1 MKLKLKIDFKTKILL
16 YFTISLI
23 LGFSIINVVSF
34 LYIKNFIDKRLEKDI
49 KIYREIY
56 YKKDSSYLIPH
67 LKVKQEINKDDTVV
81 GRIDELYIVLDKRKL
96 YKKLIHY
103 LMVLILW
110 EIFTMFIIL
119 FLANALVEKTI
130 KKENEIKEALEVF
143 ILAFTHKIK
152 NFLGVQKVNI
162 EILKINFNKKALLR
176 IEKTYSLI
184 EKDIETLVH
193 ILKSLRN
200 FSEEKSEIN
209 LRYIVNEIVKELES
223 IYPEKTVL
231 LFLHNLKIKGNLE
244 DIKNIIF
251 IILENAFKYS
261 DKRILIKLFEEKK
274 YKVLY
279 VSNDINISFSES
291 GTGVGLEIAKFLSK
305 KNNWILESSITD
317 TEYSIILKFPTK

>member
-1 MKLKLKIDFKTKILL
+1 M
-16 YFTISLI
+16 
-23 LGFSIINVVSF
+23 
-34 LYIKNFIDKRLEKDI
+34 YIKNFLDKKLEKDI
-49 KIYREIY
+49 KIYKEIY
-56 YKKDSSYLIPH
+56 YKKESSYLIPH
-67 LKVKQEINKDDTVV
+67 LKLKSSVSKGDTVV
-81 GRIDELYIVLDKRKL
+81 GRINGLYIVLDKKKL
-96 YKKLIHY
+96 YEKLIHY
-103 LMVLILW
+103 LVVLILW
-110 EIFTMFIIL
+110 EIFIMFVIL
-119 FLANALVEKTI
+119 FLANALVENTI

-200 FSEEKSEIN
+200 FNNEKLEIN
-209 LRYIVNEIVKELES
+209 LKEITESIVKELES

-244 DIKNIIF
+244 DVKNIIF

-274 YKVLY
+274 YKVFY
-279 VSNDINISFSES
+279 VSNDINVSFGEG

-305 KNNWILESSITD
+305 KYGWILNSSVSNN
-317 TEYSIILKFPTK
+317 EYSITLKFPTR